1 MDDLLEFY
9 FDVVINI
16 KHRRRSPPISR
27 CDPATIQRESFP
39 PWSTWDEIDNVEEY
53 HILVNNHKL
62 KNDWKII
69 LGLTKK
75 GTVIEEIWACI
86 ASKHLSLILYYMLIL
101 IDVSWIIIITLYT
114 FLLTHLR
121 FFFVLICS
129 DKIAYRTNATA
140 TPSLVP
146 PIHLKKNSIHV
157 RTLFRASCMFLS
169 FFIFTKPQFVP
180 GKFFLSFFIT
190 CHL

>member
-1 MDDLLEFY
+1 MLEFY

-53 HILVNNHKL
+53 HILIRNHRLKNNIRAYQEGDCYWSNLSMYCLQTPVLNSVLYAYFDWRKLNNHYYFVH
-62 KNDWKII
+62 I
-69 LGLTKK
+69 
-75 GTVIEEIWACI
+75 
-86 ASKHLSLILYYMLIL
+86 SHLC
-101 IDVSWIIIITLYT
+101 
-114 FLLTHLR
+114 

-180 GKFFLSFFIT
+180 GKLFLSFFIT